1 MISDLGSNFSFTTL
15 DDLEIAQ
22 SPSDVFLLVGKVFH
36 EGGRLP
42 GDVQDDA
49 LRHLDAVLGFGE
61 VAVLEVEDVPSLLG
75 VQQSSIG
82 KLNKLSNFWSL

>member
-1 MISDLGSNFSFTTL
+1 MKRTKTNRLISDLRSNFSLTTL

-42 GDVQDDA
+42 GDVQNDA
-49 LRHLDAVLGFGE
+49 LRHLDAVLRLGE
-61 VAVLEVEDVPSLLG
+61 VAVLEVEDVSGLSE
-75 VQQSSIG
+75 VQ
-82 KLNKLSNFWSL
+82 